1 MAEKA
6 KEEKLKREAKRK
18 KELKEKGQLGM
29 AHSKVYGTDEKSGGT
44 AAPRPGTMKRVK
56 PRQVRQVYRDHNAAL
71 RAFHVGSAG
80 GKAPPADAKAKKP
93 EEKPESFFI

>member
-29 AHSKVYGTDEKSGGT
+29 AHSKVYG
-44 AAPRPGTMKRVK
+44 
-56 PRQVRQVYRDHNAAL
+56 N
-71 RAFHVGSAG
+71 
-80 GKAPPADAKAKKP
+80 
-93 EEKPESFFI
+93 